1 MVMHKKPNLTFF
13 MMPAYTHASTFS
25 LSRSLPQGRPEYYR
39 AALAA
44 LRDYA
49 RCESIPTDNLTP
61 EFINGFVERLLKS
74 GKSQHT
80 VAAYFRA
87 LRAIYNSDVK
97 NGLCHKSDIFKIAT
111 PQAVTAPET
120 TLTERE
126 LSALADRDFSPLTSY
141 NRVRD
146 LILFSFHCRGLEMHE
161 ILRLKTECVDNQH
174 LVTPVGRF
182 LITSPLAEI
191 IERYR
196 ATDCPLLLGGTIPSE
211 DAIGG
216 IMEKINRLTGL
227 KKDLR
232 TVSIRATWESIARSH
247 RIDPEILPDNAAAR
261 LSAIIT
267 RSDLRWW
274 AIVNNDF
281 DSTDNLAE
289 YIATHRDTFIP
300 RLTIARKTPQG
311 IKHRPDP
318 TVARLMFVRA
328 TRAEIHDIQQRL
340 GDRATVMYTFA
351 DGNRRYSPVSDY
363 DMHIFR
369 LAVTNGMKGI
379 EDADSDNRP
388 LRPEQH
394 VAIIGHPLF
403 DGLEGYIE
411 TVAAD
416 RVNVTV
422 RLPFFKLRFIT
433 PKIRR
438 EFIRVIS

>member
-1 MVMHKKPNLTFF
+1 
-13 MMPAYTHASTFS
+13 MMPAYTNTSTFS
-25 LSRSLPQGRPEYYR
+25 LSRLLPQGRPEYYR
-39 AALAA
+39 AALTA

-61 EFINGFVERLLKS
+61 EFINGFIERLLKS

-97 NGLCHKSDIFKIAT
+97 KGICHKSDAFKFT
-111 PQAVTAPET
+111 TTLAVTSPET
-120 TLTERE
+120 TLTEKE
-126 LSALADRDFSPLTSY
+126 LSTLADSDFSPLTSY

-146 LILFSFHCRGLEMHE
+146 LILFSFHCRGLEISE
-161 ILRLKTECVDNQH
+161 ILRLKTDCVNNQH
-174 LVTPVGRF
+174 LVTAAGRF

-191 IERYR
+191 IERYHT
-196 ATDCPLLLGGTIPSE
+196 ADCALLLGDSMPSE

-232 TVSIRATWESIARSH
+232 SVSISATWESIARSH
-247 RIDPEILPDNAAAR
+247 HIDPEILPDNAAAR

-267 RSDLRWW
+267 RSELRWW

-281 DSTDNLAE
+281 DSIDNLAE
-289 YIATHRDTFIP
+289 HIATHRDTFIP
-300 RLTIARKTPQG
+300 RLTIARRTPQG
-311 IKHRPDP
+311 IKRRPDP
-318 TVARLMFVRA
+318 SVARLMFVRA

-340 GDRATVMYTFA
+340 ADRATVMYTFA
-351 DGNRRYSPVSDY
+351 DGNRRYSPVPDY

-379 EDADSDNRP
+379 EDTDADNRP

-394 VAIIGHPLF
+394 VAIVGHPLF

-411 TVAAD
+411 TLDAD
-416 RVNVTV
+416 RLNVTV

-438 EFIRVIS
+438 EFIRVIR

>member
-1 MVMHKKPNLTFF
+1 MHKKPNLTFL
-13 MMPAYTHASTFS
+13 MMPACTHVSTFS
-25 LSRSLPQGRPEYYR
+25 LSRCLPQGRPEYYR
-39 AALAA
+39 AALTA

-111 PQAVTAPET
+111 PQAVTAPEI

-196 ATDCPLLLGGTIPSE
+196 TADCPLLLGGTIPSE

-247 RIDPEILPDNAAAR
+247 HIDPEILPDNAAAR

-267 RSDLRWW
+267 RSELHWW

-281 DSTDNLAE
+281 DDIDNLAE
-289 YIATHRDTFIP
+289 YIAIHRDTFIP
-300 RLTIARKTPQG
+300 RLTIAQKTPQG

-318 TVARLMFVRA
+318 AVSRLIFIRA

-340 GDRATVMYTFA
+340 ADRATVMYTFA
-351 DGNRRYSPVSDY
+351 DGNRRYSPVPDY

>member
-1 MVMHKKPNLTFF
+1 MIP
-13 MMPAYTHASTFS
+13 ASTKVSTFI
-25 LSRSLPQGRPEYYR
+25 LSRHLPTKRPEYYR
-39 AALAA
+39 AALTA

-49 RCESIPTDNLTP
+49 RCESISTDSLTP
-61 EFINGFVERLLKS
+61 EFINGFVEQLLKS

-97 NGLCHKSDIFKIAT
+97 NGICHKCDAFKHT
-111 PQAVTAPET
+111 VSQAITSPET
-120 TLTERE
+120 TLTEKE
-126 LSALADRDFSPLTSY
+126 LSTLATVDFSPLTSY

-146 LILFSFHCRGLEMHE
+146 LIMFSFHCRGLEMHE
-161 ILRLKTECVDNQH
+161 ILRLKTDSVSNQH
-174 LVTPVGRF
+174 LITPAGRF

-196 ATDCPLLLGGTIPSE
+196 TQDCGLLLGNTMPPE
-211 DAIGG
+211 DAIEG

-232 TVSIRATWESIARSH
+232 TVSIRATWESIARNRH
-247 RIDPEILPDNAAAR
+247 IDPEILPDNAAAR

-267 RSDLRWW
+267 RSELHWW

-281 DSTDNLAE
+281 DSIDNLAE
-289 YIATHRDTFIP
+289 HIATHRDTFIP
-300 RLTIARKTPQG
+300 RLTIARRTPQG
-311 IKHRPDP
+311 IKRRPDP
-318 TVARLMFVRA
+318 AVSRLMFIRA
-328 TRAEIHDIQQRL
+328 TRAEIHSLQQRL
-340 GDRATVMYTFA
+340 ADRATVMYTFA
-351 DGNRRYSPVSDY
+351 EGKRCYSPVPDY

-379 EDADSDNRP
+379 EDTGTDTRP

-394 VAIIGHPLF
+394 VAIVGHPLF

-411 TVAAD
+411 TVATD

-422 RLPFFKLRFIT
+422 RLPFFKLRFIA

>member
-1 MVMHKKPNLTFF
+1 MRQKPNLTFL
-13 MMPAYTHASTFS
+13 MMPACTHVSTFS
-25 LSRSLPQGRPEYYR
+25 LSRCLPQGRPEYYR
-39 AALAA
+39 AALTA

-111 PQAVTAPET
+111 PQAVTAPEI

-196 ATDCPLLLGGTIPSE
+196 TADCPLLLGGTMPSE

-232 TVSIRATWESIARSH
+232 TVSIRASWESIARSH
-247 RIDPEILPDNAAAR
+247 HIDPEILPDNAAAR

-267 RSDLRWW
+267 RSELHWW

-281 DSTDNLAE
+281 DTTDELAE
-289 YIATHRDTFIP
+289 NIATHRDSFIP

-318 TVARLMFVRA
+318 AVSRLIFIRA

-340 GDRATVMYTFA
+340 ADRATVMYTFA
-351 DGNRRYSPVSDY
+351 DGNRRYSPVPDY

-394 VAIIGHPLF
+394 VAIVGHPLF

>member
-1 MVMHKKPNLTFF
+1 MSQKPNLTFF
-13 MMPAYTHASTFS
+13 MMPAYPHTSTFS
-25 LSRSLPQGRPEYYR
+25 LSRLLPQGRPEYYR
-39 AALAA
+39 AALTA

-49 RCESIPTDNLTP
+49 RCESISTDNLTP
-61 EFINGFVERLLKS
+61 EFINGFIERLLKS

-97 NGLCHKSDIFKIAT
+97 KGICHKCDAFKLT
-111 PQAVTAPET
+111 TTLAVTSPET
-120 TLTERE
+120 TLTEKE
-126 LSALADRDFSPLTSY
+126 ISTLADSDFSPLTSY

-146 LILFSFHCRGLEMHE
+146 LILFSFHCRGLEISE
-161 ILRLKTECVDNQH
+161 ILRLKTDCVNNQH
-174 LVTPVGRF
+174 LVTAAGRF

-191 IERYR
+191 IERYHT
-196 ATDCPLLLGGTIPSE
+196 ADCALLLGNSMPSE
-211 DAIGG
+211 EVICD

-227 KKDLR
+227 KKSLH

-267 RSDLRWW
+267 RSELRWW

-281 DSTDNLAE
+281 DSIDNLAE
-289 YIATHRDTFIP
+289 HIATHRDTFIP
-300 RLTIARKTPQG
+300 RLTIARRTPQG

-318 TVARLMFVRA
+318 SVARLMFVRA

-340 GDRATVMYTFA
+340 ADRATVMYTFA
-351 DGNRRYSPVSDY
+351 DGNRRYSPVPDY

-369 LAVTNGMKGI
+369 LAVTNGMNGI
-379 EDADSDNRP
+379 EDTDADNRP

-394 VAIIGHPLF
+394 VAIVGHPLF

-438 EFIRVIS
+438 EFIRAIS